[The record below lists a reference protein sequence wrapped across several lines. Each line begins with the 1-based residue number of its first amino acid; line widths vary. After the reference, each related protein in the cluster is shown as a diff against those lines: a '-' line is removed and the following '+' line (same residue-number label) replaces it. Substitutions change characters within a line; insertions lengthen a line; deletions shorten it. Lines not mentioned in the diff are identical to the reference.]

1 MSPGCVAMSSG
12 RFVRTT
18 RTSPSLSAYSGMSTE
33 ASHPGGSTTGG
44 RFSSSDHISIVR
56 AYPDRLTSMANH
68 IHSQPRYTK
77 RLILRPFKRR
87 DVSAMH
93 EAVSGSLGDLQ
104 PWLPWADGYDKGS
117 AQRFVRE
124 SVAAWADGRAFDFAI
139 RLIDDPD
146 LHIGNVSVWP
156 TSVQNK
162 IAEIGYWISSSETGM
177 GYGAEAT
184 TRAMQIGFEELGM
197 HKLQLR
203 I

>member
-1 MSPGCVAMSSG
+1 
-12 RFVRTT
+12 
-18 RTSPSLSAYSGMSTE
+18 
-33 ASHPGGSTTGG
+33 
-44 RFSSSDHISIVR
+44 
-56 AYPDRLTSMANH
+56 MANH

-203 I
+203 IAIGNERSDRIARRLGFVEEGVLRDEVKVGNSWLDHMSWSMLENEWWVQRDRHKAEGTIT